1 MSSKILLLDIDGLK
15 KYYVSDQGHLYVRH
29 SEGFK
34 QRPVRLNMFGY
45 PIAKIHGQNV
55 RVHRLVAE
63 MFIPNPHQLETVD
76 HINGDKTDNRV
87 VNLQWLSRE
96 DNVKKSLM
104 REYTLVS
111 PDGVVH
117 TFVGMAE
124 FCRANGLTQ
133 ANVSK
138 VIMGERP
145 SHKGWTA
152 YE

>member
-1 MSSKILLLDIDGLK
+1 MSSKILFLDIDGAG

-29 SEGFK
+29 ATGLK
-34 QRPVRLNMFGY
+34 KRPVRLNMFGY
-45 PIAKIHGQNV
+45 PVTKIHG
-55 RVHRLVAE
+55 RPALVHRLVAE
-63 MFIPNPHQLETVD
+63 TFIPNPHQLETVD
-76 HINGDKTDNRV
+76 HINGEKTDNRV

-96 DNVKKSLM
+96 DNVKKALM

-133 ANVSK
+133 ANISK
-138 VIMGERP
+138 VIKGERP

-152 YE
+152 HE